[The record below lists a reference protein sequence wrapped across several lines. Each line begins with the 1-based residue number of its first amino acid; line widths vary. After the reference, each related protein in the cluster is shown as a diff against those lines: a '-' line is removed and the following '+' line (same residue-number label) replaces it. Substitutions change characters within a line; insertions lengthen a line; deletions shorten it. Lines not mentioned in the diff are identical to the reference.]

1 MLEPGIQVGR
11 YEIQRR
17 LGRGGMGSVYVAH
30 DPVLGRL
37 VAIKVFTGDLDLPD
51 LHERFSRE
59 ARAAAVLSHPNIV
72 TVHDFG
78 EYESKPY
85 IVMEYVAGETLAGV
99 IRRRAP
105 ALFADKL
112 RWMEELCAGAG
123 YAHQMQVLH
132 RDIKPSNLVIDRTGH
147 LKILDFGIARL
158 FGIASDKS
166 VLVGTPAYMSPE
178 QITGA
183 PVDQRS
189 DQFSIGVVFY
199 ELLTYTRAFPGDTL
213 STITH
218 RVLHEE
224 PVPLNQ
230 LVPEAPPEI
239 IGIIEQTLKKNA
251 AERFPD
257 SEALGSAIARVRQ
270 KLASSA
276 VATTAVAPD
285 EPHISPSAHDGSAV
299 SPGRDDD
306 ISVAPLVLP
315 PPEPRQTDRESL
327 ARRRAM
333 HVETALERAR
343 KLFAER
349 QFGAALDR
357 CHEALILDETHAG
370 ALSLEEDIQRAILAR
385 ESAPVSPRDVPVIDE
400 AKTVIGLPPA
410 RDAGSSSLASPAVET
425 PVLDPTIL
433 FGSVDPRAQ
442 PDDLL
447 GARLLV
453 IECRDPRLVGRS
465 FPLAGKSVVL
475 GRDGDWLGVADP
487 GWSRQHA
494 AIDYV
499 DGGFILRDL
508 GSSNGTRVNGRLVPA
523 GSTGQALFFGARIA
537 IGSAVLTFSHSGD
550 TSLPDLTGAE
560 VDGRYVL
567 EERLREGPKG
577 ALYAARDTRLP
588 GRVAVKILSPELAR
602 YAGYRTRFQREAEL
616 ARQLQHPHICKVLD
630 YGKGLIRYGGRD
642 MTAFF
647 LCLELMEGGNLA
659 DRLERQDVLD
669 KHRVAQWLDR
679 IASALAYAHRRGVV
693 HGDIKPTA
701 LVFDGDD
708 NPYIT
713 DFAIA
718 QNSEMVVGT
727 PAYMAPEQWEGTA
740 PTPAVDQFGLAAVGY
755 YMITGSRAFEGQ
767 DHPEIRRRNF
777 ATGPLPAHAEAE
789 RNGKSGVLRSVS
801 YVFSRALATRPEDR
815 YVSIDQ
821 FAGALTAAL
830 IRPARRADAAKL
842 FFSYQ
847 RENMAGWV
855 NYFADRVRANGLSVF
870 VDTHNIDSTGVVSEQ
885 VSQAIEDAL
894 VFVCFVGERTLES
907 KWVRD
912 EITLAYQFGKPM
924 IPVFQEGYVRPAEE
938 ALSPGI
944 RKLLMSQ
951 GVHLHDRRNL
961 NPEGSVADLVTLLRS
976 LESQGGLAGT

>member
-1 MLEPGIQVGR
+1 MLDPGIQIGR

-37 VAIKVFTGDLDLPD
+37 VAIKVFTGDLELPD

-85 IVMEYVAGETLAGV
+85 IVMEYVAGETLAAV

-132 RDIKPSNLVIDRTGH
+132 RDIKPSNLVIDRSGH

-158 FGIASDKS
+158 FGIASDQS
-166 VLVGTPAYMSPE
+166 ALVGTPAYMSPE
-178 QITGA
+178 QIAGS

-189 DQFSIGVVFY
+189 DQFSIGAVFY
-199 ELLTYTRAFPGDTL
+199 ELLTYTRAFPGDTPQ
-213 STITH
+213 TIMH
-218 RVLHEE
+218 RVLHED
-224 PVPLNQ
+224 PVPLHQ
-230 LVPEAPPEI
+230 LVPEAPSDVI
-239 IGIIEQTLKKNA
+239 AIVEQTLKKNA

-257 SEALGSAIARVRQ
+257 SETLSAALARVRGT
-270 KLASSA
+270 LTSSPP
-276 VATTAVAPD
+276 ATPAIAP
-285 EPHISPSAHDGSAV
+285 EPETPPSPSSQDRGSA
-299 SPGRDDD
+299 SAHRDED
-306 ISVAPLVLP
+306 SVLTQLP
-315 PPEPRQTDRESL
+315 PPPDARRTDREAL

-333 HVETALERAR
+333 QVETAVEHAR
-343 KLFAER
+343 KLFADH
-349 QFGAALDR
+349 QFEAALDR
-357 CHEALILDETHAG
+357 CHEAMILDEHHGG
-370 ALSLEEDIQRAILAR
+370 AVSLEEEITRAIRAR
-385 ESAPVSPRDVPVIDE
+385 EPARRSPIDAPVIDE
-400 AKTVIGLPPA
+400 PKTVIGVPPA
-410 RDAGSSSLASPAVET
+410 QEAGPSTLALSQAEA

-433 FGSVDPRAQ
+433 FGPLDPRAQ

-465 FPLAGKSVVL
+465 FPLAGTSVVL
-475 GRDGDWLGVADP
+475 GREGDWLGVADP
-487 GWSRQHA
+487 AWSRQHA

-499 DGGFILRDL
+499 EGGFMLRDL
-508 GSSNGTRVNGRLVPA
+508 GSSNGTRVNGRLVPPGA
-523 GSTGQALFFGARIA
+523 TGQALFFGARIA
-537 IGSAVLTFSHSGD
+537 IGSAVLAFSHSGD

-602 YAGYRTRFQREAEL
+602 YAGYRARFQREAEL
-616 ARQLQHPHICKVLD
+616 TRQLQHPHICKVLD
-630 YGKGLIRYGGRD
+630 YGKGLIRFGGRD

-669 KHRVAQWLDR
+669 KHRVAHWLDR

-693 HGDIKPTA
+693 HGDIKPTT
-701 LVFDGDD
+701 LVFDGDE
-708 NPYIT
+708 NPYLT

-740 PTPAVDQFGLAAVGY
+740 PTPAVDQFAFAAVAY
-755 YMITGSRAFEGQ
+755 YVITGSRAFEGQ

-777 ATGPLPAHAEAE
+777 ATGPLPAHTEAE
-789 RNGKSGVLRSVS
+789 RNGRSGVLRSVS
-801 YVFSRALATRPEDR
+801 YVFARALATRPDDR
-815 YVSIDQ
+815 YPSIDQ
-821 FAGALTAAL
+821 FASALTAAL

-855 NYFADRVRANGLSVF
+855 NYFADRIRANGLSVF

-885 VSQAIEDAL
+885 VSQAIEDAM

-907 KWVRD
+907 RWVRD

-938 ALSPGI
+938 ALSPPI

-976 LESQGGLAGT
+976 LESQGGLAAT